1 MKNDFA
7 VIGLGRYGRSV
18 VETLAARNQKII
30 VIDNNEDAIN
40 EVADHIYAAIKIDS
54 TNASAIQS
62 SGIEDVDF
70 IIIAIND
77 LKISVLT
84 CINVLDLI
92 KNKKNINVFVRASD
106 RTHARVLN
114 SIGINSQ
121 NIILPERE
129 AGRRTAL
136 RCMYKLGIEITEMG
150 ESHLVIKCDLIN
162 PKLHGLS
169 VQDLPLKNVSAVI
182 IAINR
187 QGRIILPQGSTRLQ
201 LNDQIFVICQI
212 ENSTKV
218 YNYFH
223 KVT

>member
-7 VIGLGRYGRSV
+7 VIGVGRYGRSL

-30 VIDNNEDAIN
+30 VIDKNEEAIN
-40 EVADHIYAAIKIDS
+40 EVADYIYAAIKIDS
-54 TNASAIQS
+54 TNASAIQN
-62 SGIEDVDF
+62 SGIEDVDY
-70 IIIAIND
+70 IIVAIND

-84 CINVLDLI
+84 CINILDLI
-92 KNKKNINVFVRASD
+92 KNKKNINVLVRASD

-114 SIGINSQ
+114 SIGINSR

-150 ESHLVIKCDLIN
+150 ESHLIIKCDLIN
-162 PKLHGLS
+162 PKLHGLN
-169 VQDLPLKNVSAVI
+169 VQDLPLKNIRAVI
-182 IAINR
+182 IAIKR
-187 QGRIILPQGSTRLQ
+187 QGRIILPQGSTPLN
-201 LNDQIFVICQI
+201 LNDEIFVICQI

-223 KVT
+223 KVN